1 MTFQTHIPPASAA
14 MRSLTDRSTHRSA
27 FAPLGSS
34 APHHPPHTHKDTFLK
49 EEA

>member
-1 MTFQTHIPPASAA
+1 MTFQAHIPPPSAA
-14 MRSLTDRSTHRSA
+14 ARSLTDRSTLRSA

-34 APHHPPHTHKDTFLK
+34 APHHPLNTHKDTFLK